1 MVFGCRSLSQWREA
15 HSRCRGVSTTIHPRS
30 SSSSWT
36 QTLHPSNSLS
46 PFPWKI
52 PFYFLS
58 LWISLPSKLHM
69 SEIIQ
74 YLSFCDW
81 LTSPSTTVLMYNNPC
96 CSIISEFPP
105 FLRLKNIK
113 LHEYILYFLV
123 YSFFWWTHE
132 WLPIIHFLKNFYIPC
147 ALADT

>member
-1 MVFGCRSLSQWREA
+1 MYSSVV
-15 HSRCRGVSTTIHPRS
+15 VSTLSLLYNQSPECFYLAKPRLS
-30 SSSSWT
+30 I
-36 QTLHPSNSLS
+36 S
-46 PFPWKI
+46 PFLQPLEL

>member
-1 MVFGCRSLSQWREA
+1 MLS
-15 HSRCRGVSTTIHPRS
+15 SCKTK
-30 SSSSWT
+30 
-36 QTLHPSNSLS
+36 TLHFSLLQ
-46 PFPWKI
+46 PLEL

-58 LWISLPSKLHM
+58 LWISLPSKLPM

-81 LTSPSTTVLMYNNPC
+81 LTSLSTTVSMYNNPC

-123 YSFFWWTHE
+123 HSFLDGHE
-132 WLPIIHFLKNFYIPC
+132 WLPIIRFLKNFYIPC
-147 ALADT
+147 ALAPEKSLETQNFTFNCMSPIWSHNTLHSLG